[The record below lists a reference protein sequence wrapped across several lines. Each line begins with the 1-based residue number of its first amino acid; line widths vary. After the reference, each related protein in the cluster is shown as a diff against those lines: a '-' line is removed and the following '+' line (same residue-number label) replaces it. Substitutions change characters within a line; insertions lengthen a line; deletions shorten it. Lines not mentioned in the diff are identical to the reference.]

1 MPHEGVTDIFCRH
14 VPRRTFFD
22 EDRCHHDRPVCAPG
36 KNREAGVQ
44 SIRIGWSEREESFE
58 AGVEAAQRALDSGTI
73 SPNDII
79 LLFSTSFHDPIALRN
94 GITSILGTEASLIGG
109 LSVGCFDNTNLGYG
123 GPQTGLII
131 FSPGETRAEIFSVTD
146 LHPGR
151 VESVGRELGEQIKAA
166 NFAEPPILFLFYD
179 SFDRSSGRMELNMGT
194 LLLKG
199 LGDSLGGLPA
209 TLYGAGLLGDMR
221 GQPSCQWRGETVID
235 KAAFVLAFSGGG
247 LKIDHVL
254 FYGCVPASD
263 YHLITKSEG
272 STILE
277 IDNRP
282 AIDVVCEIVGPG
294 LDPDDF
300 SFNITLGMNVGDQW
314 ADYHPDHYINRLCLK
329 ADTKRGGIVMCGPEL
344 QEGCQI
350 QLMHRLIEF
359 DKIQEGVETLFS
371 SIAERKPLFAFYINC
386 AGRAGAYS
394 GNDREDVVE
403 IQQAIGN
410 RIPMFGIY
418 GGSEIGS
425 TTRGPEYMD
434 WTGVLCLWSL

>member
-1 MPHEGVTDIFCRH
+1 M
-14 VPRRTFFD
+14 
-22 EDRCHHDRPVCAPG
+22 
-36 KNREAGVQ
+36 Q

-58 AGVEAAQRALDSGTI
+58 AGVEAAQRALGCGTV
-73 SPNDII
+73 SADDII
-79 LLFSTSFHDPIALRN
+79 LLFSTSFHDPLALRD
-94 GITSILGTEASLIGG
+94 GIISILGTEASLIGG

-131 FSPGETRAEIFSVTD
+131 FSPGETRAEIFSVGD

-151 VESVGRELGEQIKAA
+151 VEAVGYELGEQIKAA
-166 NFAEPPILFLFYD
+166 NFTEPPILFLFYD
-179 SFDRSSGRMELNMGT
+179 AFDRSTGRTIVNMGT
-194 LLLKG
+194 PILKG

-209 TLYGAGLLGDMR
+209 TLYGAGLMGDMR
-221 GQPSCQWRGETVID
+221 GQPTSQWRGTAVID
-235 KAAFVLAFSGGG
+235 RAAFVLAFSGGG
-247 LKIDHVL
+247 LKVDHLL
-254 FYGCVPASD
+254 FHGCVPASD

-282 AIDVVCEIVGPG
+282 ATDVVCEIVGPG
-294 LDPDDF
+294 LEPDDL
-300 SFNITLGMNVGDQW
+300 SFNITLGMNVGDRW
-314 ADYHPDHYINRLCLK
+314 ADYNPDHYVNRLCLK

-359 DKIQEGVETLFS
+359 DKIQGRVEALFK
-371 SIAERKPLFAFYINC
+371 SIGTRKPLFAFYINC
-386 AGRAGAYS
+386 AGRAAAYS

-403 IQQAIGN
+403 IQQVIGN

-418 GGSEIGS
+418 GGSEIGP
-425 TTRGPEYMD
+425 TARGPEYMD